1 MRKRVIVMK
10 KIVVAIDGPAGAG
23 KSTIA
28 KMVAEKLDYA
38 YIDTGAMYRS
48 VAWKFLQTGHEFSED
63 FISMLANTMV
73 IMFKPEDSVNRVFVD
88 DHEVTDDIRSSEV
101 TALVSRVAAI
111 GAVREAMVDQQRR
124 MGESGGVLM
133 DGRDIGTVVFPNAQ
147 LKVFLTAT
155 VDERAMRRYK
165 ELIAKGQQ
173 VDLEQLKKD
182 IASRDKQDSERAI
195 SPLRQAEDAVYLDT
209 SDMSINQVAD
219 YIEGLVKEREQ

>member
-1 MRKRVIVMK
+1 MK

-28 KMVAEKLDYA
+28 KMVAEKIGYA

-48 VAWKFLQTGHEFSED
+48 VAWKFLQTGKEFDED
-63 FISMLANTMV
+63 YISMLANTMV
-73 IMFKPEDSVNRVFVD
+73 IMFKPEASVNRVFVD
-88 DHEVTDDIRSSEV
+88 DHEVTEAIRSAEV
-101 TALVSRVAAI
+101 TALVSKVAAI

-173 VDLEQLKKD
+173 VELEQLKKD

>member
-1 MRKRVIVMK
+1 MK

-28 KMVAEKLDYA
+28 KMVAEKIGYA

-48 VAWKFLQTGHEFSED
+48 VAWKFLQTGKAFDED
-63 FISMLANTMV
+63 YISMLANTMV
-73 IMFKPEDSVNRVFVD
+73 IMFKPEASVNRVFVD
-88 DHEVTDDIRSSEV
+88 DVEVTEAIRSAEV

-165 ELIAKGQQ
+165 ELVAKGQQ
-173 VDLEQLKKD
+173 VDLEQLEAD

-195 SPLRQAEDAVYLDT
+195 SPLRKAEDAVYLDT
-209 SDMSINQVAD
+209 SDMSIDQVAN
-219 YIEGLVKEREQ
+219 YIENLVKEREQ